1 MTTAQSRRRFPWPR
15 VLALAALGS
24 LIAIR
29 WERFSD
35 TLASMALTVG
45 VVFTGSLETPGLW
58 RWEHTQ
64 FWLATITLI
73 ILLWL
78 LARPIFFPRR
88 SSGSGAASM
97 RSIRLAFISAAD
109 TRAALVLCV
118 MGSVGLLAP
127 LLAPNNPLE
136 QGDLSSNRLRPPASS
151 GWYQRGDAD
160 IGVETADMV
169 AQLQR
174 VNLRLARFEATG
186 DPEHA
191 GRTEHLFLLGSD
203 AVGRDVLSRAIIG
216 TRTSLAIGI
225 FAAFG
230 ALLLGTVTGLG
241 ASLGTTVV
249 NRAVTWTTDVFLSIP
264 SIFLVVALAFFV
276 GGSLWGLIAV
286 LVLSGWM
293 RTARI
298 VRGEMLHLREQE
310 FIQAARL
317 LGVSRIRLVQRHFLP
332 NLVPVLA
339 TSTVLLISE
348 MLLAEAALGFLGFGV
363 QPPLPSWGNMLG
375 EAITHLERSWW
386 IAAAPGTCLTIFVLA
401 LHHTAERIE
410 AGTRF

>member
-1 MTTAQSRRRFPWPR
+1 
-15 VLALAALGS
+15 
-24 LIAIR
+24 
-29 WERFSD
+29 
-35 TLASMALTVG
+35 
-45 VVFTGSLETPGLW
+45 
-58 RWEHTQ
+58 
-64 FWLATITLI
+64 
-73 ILLWL
+73 
-78 LARPIFFPRR
+78 
-88 SSGSGAASM
+88 
-97 RSIRLAFISAAD
+97 
-109 TRAALVLCV
+109 
-118 MGSVGLLAP
+118 
-127 LLAPNNPLE
+127 
-136 QGDLSSNRLRPPASS
+136 
-151 GWYQRGDAD
+151 
-160 IGVETADMV
+160 
-169 AQLQR
+169 
-174 VNLRLARFEATG
+174 
-186 DPEHA
+186 
-191 GRTEHLFLLGSD
+191 LFLLGSD

-225 FAAFG
+225 VAAFG
-230 ALLLGTVTGLG
+230 ALLLGTIAGLG

-401 LHHTAERIE
+401 LHHTAERSE